1 MYICP
6 NPVASRE
13 NITNIIWPQHL
24 ITVDKKGAMSF
35 RESGERERYNGWF
48 RERKGMT
55 ETTIISKTKMK
66 LEKSLFSEHSAR
78 MGAGRRRL

>member
-1 MYICP
+1 MK
-6 NPVASRE
+6 E
-13 NITNIIWPQHL
+13 NGRVIL
-24 ITVDKKGAMSF
+24 VG
-35 RESGERERYNGWF
+35 F